1 MHIPPF
7 SVFSAASE
15 LLVTAGVLYVIR
27 RNWTRQS
34 FPFTL
39 FLTVAIFEATV
50 NVLYMSGR
58 ASQAATAGGAEAIA
72 PGLRLAFA
80 AHGILSLLAYLVF
93 VMLGV
98 LAYQEQKQGR
108 YFFRERPAITWSF
121 LVVWTISIVSGEALF
136 AWRYLL

>member
-7 SVFSAASE
+7 SIFSAVSE

-27 RNWTRQS
+27 RNWTRRP
-34 FPFTL
+34 FPFAL
-39 FLTVAIFEATV
+39 FLAVAIFEATV

-58 ASQAATAGGAEAIA
+58 ASQAATGAETLA
-72 PGLRLAFA
+72 PALRLMFA

-98 LAYQEQKQGR
+98 FAYQDQKQGR
-108 YFFRERPAITWSF
+108 YFFPERPALTWTF
-121 LVVWTISIVSGEALF
+121 LVVWAISIVSGEALF
-136 AWRYLL
+136 AWRYLR

>member
-1 MHIPPF
+1 MHIPAF
-7 SVFSAASE
+7 SVFSAVSE
-15 LLVTAGVLYVIR
+15 LFVTAGVLYVIR
-27 RNWTRQS
+27 RNWTRQP
-34 FPFTL
+34 FPFAL
-39 FLTVAIFEATV
+39 FLAVAIFEATV

-58 ASQAATAGGAEAIA
+58 ASQAATGAQTLA

-98 LAYQEQKQGR
+98 FAYQDQKQGR
-108 YFFRERPAITWSF
+108 YFFPQRPVLTWTF
-121 LVVWTISIVSGEALF
+121 LAVWTVSIVSGEALF